1 MTLKS
6 DIQLQSKFFA
16 LFILVAFFGIVS
28 GELVTNITQMHYGE
42 PWAVYVN
49 PNDES
54 DVHLFKAFPGRVNF
68 PSALENCKNYGSQLA
83 SFRSPREYVFIKEL
97 VQAVLPNISPRDLDY
112 WTGIYHRGGPKPVD
126 VIRDAKL
133 YFTDNT
139 PHVHW
144 KIPELYHIT
153 MLFANGDYGP
163 AMNVS
168 LPTEFGSD
176 DEQNM
181 TVYCVDYKAEP
192 ASYSKD
198 YPIEKQ
204 EFVVEIFNVDC
215 KARLLAHVCKIEAGK
230 ADPDGRPVR
239 PWMVPTV
246 GPTATTA
253 EGHVWMV
260 ESGHGNTGN
269 IQKPEIAHGIATTQ
283 AVIAIPTHDVLL
295 TSMDKNLPMAVQKIS
310 NEQENITSFVQDT
323 SSSGIR
329 NGTDLRH
336 NDNTKVEKTKRN
348 ITSELFNS
356 RLYMNSILAVI
367 LIMAVLILICVGLC
381 CHYLF
386 KRCKWHSYPLND
398 KVAKPFP
405 IAKVFSHPTMHMP
418 GIPTDAND
426 KAAKHTSYDACQ
438 ELSASYDDNYGMH
451 SSQLNQTMTR

>member
-6 DIQLQSKFFA
+6 DIPLQSKFYA
-16 LFILVAFFGIVS
+16 LFLLIALFGIVS
-28 GELVTNITQMHYGE
+28 GELMTNITKMHYGE

-49 PNDES
+49 PNDET

-68 PSALENCKNYGSQLA
+68 PNALENCKNYGSQLA

-97 VQAVLPNISPRDLDY
+97 VQAVLPNNSPRSLDY

-153 MLFANGDYGP
+153 MVFVNGEYAP
-163 AMNVS
+163 AVNLS
-168 LPTEFGSD
+168 LPTDIGSD
-176 DEQNM
+176 DKQNM
-181 TVYCVDYKAEP
+181 TVYCVDYKAVP
-192 ASYSKD
+192 VSYSKH

-204 EFVVEIFNVDC
+204 EFIVDVFNVDC
-215 KARLLAHVCKIEAGK
+215 RARLLAHVCKIEAGK
-230 ADPDGRPVR
+230 ADSDGRPVR
-239 PWMVPTV
+239 PWVVPTV

-260 ESGHGNTGN
+260 ESGHGETGN

-283 AVIAIPTHDVLL
+283 AVIPTSNHDVLL
-295 TSMDKNLPMAVQKIS
+295 TSMDKNLPMVV
-310 NEQENITSFVQDT
+310 QENRDGQGNTTSLVQDA
-323 SSSGIR
+323 SSSGIL

-348 ITSELFNS
+348 ITSELFNG
-356 RLYMNSILAVI
+356 RLYLNSILAVT
-367 LIMAVLILICVGLC
+367 LLMAVLILICVGLC
-381 CHYLF
+381 CCYLF
-386 KRCKWHSYPLND
+386 K
-398 KVAKPFP
+398 KPKSGNYYLDP
-405 IAKVFSHPTMHMP
+405 PKSGRLQIATTYSGSTNMP
-418 GIPTDAND
+418 VIMTETCDRAE
-426 KAAKHTSYDACQ
+426 KHTPYEACG
-438 ELSASYDDNYGMH
+438 ECIDF
-451 SSQLNQTMTR
+451 